1 MRESNFIQ
9 RIILIEQKSFKYTE
23 GHSYFKVGLLYHR
36 GILSQENNIVFLRFV
51 RQSNDILKI

>member
-23 GHSYFKVGLLYHR
+23 VQSYFKVGLLYHR
-36 GILSQENNIVFLRFV
+36 GIFILINNKIFLPFV
-51 RQSNDILKI
+51 RQFEEILKI

>member
-23 GHSYFKVGLLYHR
+23 VQSYIKVGLLYHR
-36 GILSQENNIVFLRFV
+36 GILSQENNIIFLRFV

>member
-36 GILSQENNIVFLRFV
+36 GIFILINNKIFLPFV
-51 RQSNDILKI
+51 RQFEEILKI